1 MKAEKKLRVRNFVWL
16 AIALLILLGLIG
28 ISFFKQSRSTRA
40 LTHTWEVKNVIS
52 NLISSIKDAETGQRG
67 YVITSETDYL
77 APYHLA
83 LTQSDLGIE
92 NLKELTKEDTIQQEN
107 IKRID
112 KFINLKFNQLEENI
126 DLVEEGNDM
135 DVVALIKTDL
145 GKKYMDSIR
154 KVSVE
159 MFEREE
165 QQLENRIQNYK
176 NWRLTSIILAIL
188 SALLVVYCL
197 IKIYREVYPVF
208 SEIIET
214 RKELHNAS
222 ANLAETINKLKES
235 QNEKLEEIKEKDIK
249 LQAQTIKIERL
260 EEEVNSLKNKHN
272 T

>member
-16 AIALLILLGLIG
+16 AVALLILLGLIG

-77 APYHLA
+77 APYHSA
-83 LTQSDLGIE
+83 ITQYDLSLE
-92 NLKELTKEDTIQQEN
+92 NLKELTKEDSVHLVN
-107 IKRID
+107 VNRID

-126 DLVEEGNDM
+126 DLVEDVNDM

-154 KVSVE
+154 KVSAE

-165 QQLENRIQNYK
+165 QQLENRVQDYK
-176 NWRLTSIILAIL
+176 NWRLTSIILAIA

-222 ANLAETINKLKES
+222 ANLAETINKLKQS
-235 QNEKLEEIKEKDIK
+235 QNAKLEELKEKDVE
-249 LQAQTIKIERL
+249 LQAHIVKIERL
-260 EEEVNSLKNKHN
+260 EEEINLLKGKRK